1 MRIAQVLTVGALS
14 LAMVSTASAER
25 RPGLGGKYAA
35 RNMTAA
41 QGSLLIIAGPTT
53 TQLLGGGV
61 GPLGTDG
68 GFGYAT
74 RPDID
79 LGPLGTLEQDPIVT
93 AGIGAAYGITP
104 ELEVGLVLPLLLSGG
119 GDGADTLNTA
129 HVFATYAKDMGKFDV
144 GVRVTGNIAIVDGL
158 DNGVTIGIP
167 FLTKVGMNGRL
178 DAGVFVPL
186 NFGEDPATGDSEIG
200 KALNIPIRYGH
211 SITPK
216 IFLGVETGLYLP
228 EIKTDAGRVP
238 FSIFGGYTLLAGGNV
253 VDLGLSF
260 GLPSAIYLGDN
271 GPGATDTIQLQVG
284 TNVQMA
290 F

>member
-1 MRIAQVLTVGALS
+1 MRIAQILTVGALS

-35 RNMTAA
+35 RNITAA
-41 QGSLLIIAGPTT
+41 QGSLLVIAGPTT
-53 TQLLGGGV
+53 TQQLGS
-61 GPLGTDG
+61 T
-68 GFGYAT
+68 GFGGPGITYT
-74 RPDID
+74 SFPDID
-79 LGPLGTLEQDPIVT
+79 LGPLGTIEVDPFIT

-104 ELEVGLVLPLLLSGG
+104 ELEAGVFLPLLLSGPEG
-119 GDGADTLNTA
+119 SDTLGSA
-129 HVFATYAKDMGKFDV
+129 SIFATYAMDMGKFDV
-144 GVRVTGNIAIVDGL
+144 GGRVTANIGIADGV

-186 NFGEDPATGDSEIG
+186 TFGDETGKS
-200 KALNIPIRYGH
+200 LNIPIRYGH

-216 IFLGVETGLYLP
+216 IFLGAETGLYLP
-228 EIKTDAGRVP
+228 DIKTDFATIP
-238 FSIFGGYTLLAGGNV
+238 FSVFGGYTLLAGGNV

-260 GLPSAIYLGDN
+260 GLPGFISLAEGAEN
-271 GPGATDTIQLQVG
+271 PGTDIMQISVG

>member
-35 RNMTAA
+35 RNITAA
-41 QGSLLIIAGPTT
+41 QGSLLVIAGPSS
-53 TQLLGGGV
+53 TQLLGAGGAGLIYTNFADQEV
-61 GPLGTDG
+61 LGQTFSIDAQIDA
-68 GFGYAT
+68 GF
-74 RPDID
+74 
-79 LGPLGTLEQDPIVT
+79 
-93 AGIGAAYGITP
+93 GAAYGITP
-104 ELEVGLVLPLLLSGG
+104 ELEIGAILPLAISNDDAF
-119 GDGADTLNTA
+119 GDRDTLQNPS
-129 HVFATYAKDMGKFDV
+129 VFATYAKDMGRFDV
-144 GVRVTGNIAIVDGL
+144 GGRVA
-158 DNGVTIGIP
+158 VTIPVVENSDLGLTLGIP

-178 DAGVFVPL
+178 DAGVFIPL
-186 NFGEDPATGDSEIG
+186 VFGDETG
-200 KALNIPIRYGH
+200 KALNIPVRYGH

-216 IFLGVETGLYLP
+216 IFLGAETGLYLP
-228 EIKTDAGRVP
+228 DIDTDLGTIP

-260 GLPSAIYLGDN
+260 GLPYAISLGDN
-271 GPGATDTIQLQVG
+271 GPDATDIMQFQIG